1 MRVILK
7 RPWLSTIIWAILTVI
22 FVVTMPDINKI
33 VRLKGEP
40 KIGHEYPS
48 QVAAALEKEY
58 QGVPKDKKLSTIA
71 IVFYDKNGL
80 SNKDIEAIKKI
91 IYGLDNSKER
101 YNIENISTHF
111 KNPELKN
118 YYVSSNN
125 KVVLAS
131 IQADKSRREIIE
143 IRNDIYKFIESVQ
156 KPKNLEVYLTG
167 GDLITQDFV
176 KASEDGVKKTDVITI
191 IFIIIVLVLVF
202 RSPVTPIVSLLT
214 VGVSFL
220 ISLSIVGHLADKFNF
235 PINTFT
241 RTFIVVSLFG
251 IGTDY
256 NLLIISR
263 FREELANGKN
273 VDDAILTTYKTA
285 GKTVIFSCL
294 TVFAGFSAF
303 AAASFNFFRAM
314 TAIAISVLVLLLVL
328 LTLVPAVLKI
338 FGKNLLW
345 PFNKEIHHTHSKL
358 WETAA
363 RLSTKYPYV
372 VLTTVILILIPF
384 LLSVRGDLSFNTL
397 NELSEK
403 YKSVKGFNIISKNFS
418 SGKTFPVTIY
428 LKANKNLATS
438 DALSDIEKITE
449 ILSKQK
455 GIKDVYSV
463 TRPEG
468 EIIKQFT
475 LSNQADT
482 VIKGIDSLRNGLL
495 KVNNAIETINK
506 NLNMSTK
513 EFDVQKLVTGISQLE
528 NGVYELKISLEKLN
542 SGFEQGLNGS
552 KKIYDGLNKL
562 SIGSSKLSEGF
573 KEFYFEYTRSINK
586 VKSELQGFDVNQI
599 ELLLTGINTA
609 NNNLKALSNKY
620 PEISRDINY
629 IMASEIL
636 SKIETEA
643 NKFAPKLKE
652 FSSEYEKISA
662 QINEADKALK
672 LISNSINSI
681 TSASKQLADAQ
692 GKVLSGYY
700 QIDKGQ
706 KQIISGVNLMYSK
719 LQEFDKQKEQILK
732 KVDELQTGFTSLKS
746 ALLQISDALNKMA
759 NSMQSMKGYFE
770 GYKTTNIFYVPPEAI
785 KSSSFKKALDS
796 YMNKDR
802 TITKIILILDTNPY
816 SNKAIDVVDN
826 VEKVLKNSLEFVDTK
841 FVSWGVGGISSSN
854 HDLRSI
860 YFKDFKT
867 LRLIMIIS
875 IFILMF
881 IISRSMFNAIVMVII
896 VFADY
901 YLALSITEMIFKG
914 IFKYEALNWSVPFF
928 TFVVFLALGID
939 YSVFLLIRFYEY
951 RDLELSEA
959 LKLTS
964 ANIGHVVTSAV
975 IILAGTFAA
984 MLPSGILTLMQVSI
998 CVVIG
1003 LVLLAFFLLPF
1014 LYNSLMR
1021 VKRDIF

>member
-1 MRVILK
+1 MKQVLE
-7 RPWLSTIIWAILTVI
+7 RPWISVIIWAILTAVFLI
-22 FVVTMPDINKI
+22 TMPDINKI

-40 KIGHEYPS
+40 KIGQTYPS
-48 QVAAALEKEY
+48 QVAAVLEKEF
-58 QGVPKDKKLSTIA
+58 QGAPKDKKLSTIA
-71 IVFYDKNGL
+71 MVFYNKSGL
-80 SNKDIEAIKKI
+80 TKDDITAAKKI
-91 IYGLDNSKER
+91 IDELEKNKEK
-101 YNIENISTHF
+101 YNIQSISTHF

-125 KVVLAS
+125 KVIIAS
-131 IQADKSRREIIE
+131 IQADKTKREIIE
-143 IRNDIYKFIESVQ
+143 IRDDIYRLINSTQ
-156 KPKNLEVYLTG
+156 KPKSLEVYLTG

-191 IFIIIVLVLVF
+191 VFIIVVLILVF

-263 FREELANGKN
+263 FREELANGKD
-273 VDDAILTTYKTA
+273 VDDAILTTFKTA

-294 TVFAGFSAF
+294 AVFTGFAAF

-314 TAIAISVLVLLLVL
+314 SAIAVSVLVLLLVL

-345 PFNKEIHHTHSKL
+345 PFNKEIQHTHSRL
-358 WETAA
+358 WEAAA

-449 ILSKQK
+449 ILSRQK
-455 GIKDVYSV
+455 GIKDVYSA
-463 TRPEG
+463 TRPQG

-475 LSNQADT
+475 LSDQADT
-482 VIKGIDSLRNGLL
+482 VIKGIDSLKDGLL
-495 KVNNAIETINK
+495 RVNNVIDTINK
-506 NLNMSTK
+506 NLNVSTK
-513 EFDVQKLVTGISQLE
+513 EFDVQKLVSGISQLE
-528 NGVYELKISLEKLN
+528 NSVYELKIALEKLN
-542 SGFEQGLNGS
+542 GGFEQGLNGS

-562 SIGSSKLSEGF
+562 SSGSSKLSEGF
-573 KEFYFEYTRSINK
+573 KEFYSEYTKSINK
-586 VKSELQGFDVNQI
+586 VKGELQGFDVNQI

-620 PEISRDINY
+620 PEISKDINY

-636 SKIETEA
+636 SRIETET
-643 NKFAPKLKE
+643 NKLAPKLKE

-672 LISNSINSI
+672 LISTSIDSI
-681 TSASKQLADAQ
+681 ASASKQLADAQ
-692 GKVLSGYY
+692 GKVLSGYN

-746 ALLQISDALNKMA
+746 GLLQISDALEKMA
-759 NSMQSMKGYFE
+759 NSMQSMKSYFE

-785 KSSSFKKALDS
+785 KSSSFKKAVDS

-816 SNKAIDVVDN
+816 TNKAIDVVDN

-951 RDLELSEA
+951 KDLEINEA
-959 LKLTS
+959 LRLTS

-1014 LYNSLMR
+1014 LYNSLIR
-1021 VKRDIF
+1021 IKQNII